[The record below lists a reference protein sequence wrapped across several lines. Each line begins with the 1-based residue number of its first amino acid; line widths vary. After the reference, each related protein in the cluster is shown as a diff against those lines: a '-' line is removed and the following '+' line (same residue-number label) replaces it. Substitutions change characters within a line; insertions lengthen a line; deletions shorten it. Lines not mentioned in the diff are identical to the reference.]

1 MRQTRDVPHVSGNA
15 AAHGHNWATADIVTL
30 SVFDDCARINFI
42 WFDGGEIT
50 AVHDTTEGAMD
61 HLAALG
67 YAPWSA
73 Q

>member
-1 MRQTRDVPHVSGNA
+1 MRETVQAN
-15 AAHGHNWATADIVTL
+15 ATATAAERDPGSANAVVVRL
-30 SVFDDCARINFI
+30 RADHVRVNLI